1 MSKRQFW
8 SSVLT
13 LKDVGSSVPSAIK
26 SAARALRVLE
36 FFAEIRRGARA
47 NEIAER
53 LEMPQSSTSVLLGSL
68 VKLNYLDFDYTTHT
82 YQPTLRVAM
91 LGAWLDT
98 GPFRDGS
105 MLQMLE
111 RVAEQTS
118 GVVSLSQGNGIYV
131 RYLHVIQSNHQ
142 AVHLS
147 LALRRYIVWS
157 SAGISLLVG
166 RSEAEIKKLVTIT
179 RAQDDPFVSR
189 IQLEDVLQ
197 MVQDATQQGY
207 YFSRSIVT
215 PGMGTISIRL
225 PESLTGSQGPI
236 VFCVGGDVGSLE
248 RSEKDIVQLIREELE
263 KMERSRRSFNQ
274 G

>member
-1 MSKRQFW
+1 MSRQHFW

-13 LKDVGSSVPSAIK
+13 PKDVGSSAPSAVK

-36 FFAEIRRGARA
+36 FFAEIRRSARA

-53 LEMPQSSTSVLLGSL
+53 LEMPQSSTSVLLASL
-68 VKLNYLDFDYTTHT
+68 VRLNYLDFDYPTHT
-82 YQPTLRVAM
+82 YRPTLRVAM

-111 RVAEQTS
+111 RVAEETS

-131 RYLHVIQSNHQ
+131 RYLHVIQSNNQ

-157 SAGISLLVG
+157 SAGISLLVD
-166 RSEAEIKKLVTIT
+166 RPEAEIKKLVAIT
-179 RAQDDPFVSR
+179 RAQDDPLVEQIKF
-189 IQLEDVLQ
+189 ENVLK
-197 MVQDATQQGY
+197 MVREADQQGY
-207 YFSRSIVT
+207 FFSRGLVT
-215 PGMGTISIRL
+215 PGMGTISMRL
-225 PESLTGSQGPI
+225 PPSLAGSQGPI
-236 VFCVGGDVGSLE
+236 VFGVGGPLNILE
-248 RSEKDIVQLIREELE
+248 RSETGIVQQIREELE
-263 KMERSRRSFNQ
+263 KMERDRRSFHQ

>member
-1 MSKRQFW
+1 MTRQHFW

-13 LKDVGSSVPSAIK
+13 PKDVGSSVPSAIK
-26 SAARALRVLE
+26 SAARVLRVLE

-53 LEMPQSSTSVLLGSL
+53 LEMPQSSTSVLLASL
-68 VKLNYLDFDYTTHT
+68 VRLNYLDFDYASHT
-82 YQPTLRVAM
+82 YRPTLRVAL

-111 RVAEQTS
+111 RVAEETS
-118 GVVSLSQGNGIYV
+118 GVVSLSQGNDIYV
-131 RYLHVIQSNHQ
+131 RYLHVIQSNDQ

-166 RSEAEIKKLVTIT
+166 RPEAEIKRLVSIT
-179 RAQDDPFVSR
+179 RAQDDPLVGE
-189 IQLEDVLQ
+189 IQVENVLK
-197 MVQDATQQGY
+197 MVREADQQGY
-207 YFSRSIVT
+207 FFSRGMVT
-215 PGMGTISIRL
+215 PRMGTISMRL
-225 PESLTGSQGPI
+225 PPSLAGSQGPI
-236 VFCVGGDVGSLE
+236 VFGVGGPLNVLE
-248 RSEKDIVQLIREELE
+248 RSEQAIVQQMRGELE
-263 KMERSRRSFNQ
+263 KMERDRRSFHR